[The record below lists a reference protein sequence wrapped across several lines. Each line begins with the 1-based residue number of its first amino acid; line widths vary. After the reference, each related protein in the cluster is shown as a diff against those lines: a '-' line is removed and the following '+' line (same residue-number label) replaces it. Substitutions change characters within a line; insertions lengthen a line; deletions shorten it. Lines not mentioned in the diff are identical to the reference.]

1 MINHLFPSC
10 ILRRGSCCFPLAWNL
25 TSPGIQ
31 MRTVLPILVNE
42 WSLVITVLVRI
53 FYSLAFANWRVF
65 FFIVCACLWLS
76 RGSTFSSWDLILVRL
91 EQFSETVP
99 GIGQTPRTER
109 SWGGKLIWRLFHT
122 ESQQTALVRKREA
135 FRREGACC
143 FGWCQGMIPSTFL
156 CIQLFTGEG
165 WEVSL
170 LV

>member
-1 MINHLFPSC
+1 MINNLFPSC

-25 TSPGIQ
+25 TSPGTQ

-42 WSLVITVLVRI
+42 WSLIITVLVRI

-65 FFIVCACLWLS
+65 FLS
-76 RGSTFSSWDLILVRL
+76 CVLLCGWPRDPRSAVEIWSSSGWNSSLRLFLALVRPPHWEEL
-91 EQFSETVP
+91 GREVHLKIIPYTET
-99 GIGQTPRTER
+99 
-109 SWGGKLIWRLFHT
+109 
-122 ESQQTALVRKREA
+122 QQTALVRKREV

-156 CIQLFTGEG
+156 YIQLFTGEG